1 MKMTDEPED
10 DKKTTAQK
18 ALVVGYTLIAW
29 PSKKGEETYK
39 CHGTPAS
46 IKKLAGEDDEFEQ
59 SGFKFTAYC
68 KAFCWLKHD
77 LCLGGNIGW
86 SNCSLCFLRIM
97 SQNLRNRNNQF
108 Y

>member
-1 MKMTDEPED
+1 MTDEPED

-68 KAFCWLKHD
+68 AGSSMIYASVATLAGAIAASAF
-77 LCLGGNIGW
+77 
-86 SNCSLCFLRIM
+86 
-97 SQNLRNRNNQF
+97 
-108 Y
+108 